1 MEDEKDRRG
10 ARRVQL
16 EAEVTLT
23 SPSQFYAGLTFDV
36 SEGGLFVATY
46 QPLAIGEEV
55 EVELTLPTTTVK
67 AKGVVRWTRAPSDDS
82 DAPPGAGLSFTE
94 LPDEG
99 RTAIEELCRE
109 RPPLYHDIDD

>member
-1 MEDEKDRRG
+1 MEQANERRG
-10 ARRVQL
+10 ARRMHL

-67 AKGVVRWTRAPSDDS
+67 AKGVVRWMRAPSDEP
-82 DAPPGAGLSFTE
+82 DAPPPGAGIAFAG
-94 LPDEG
+94 LPEDA
-99 RTAIEELCRE
+99 RAAIEELCRE
-109 RPPLYHDIDD
+109 RPPLYHDVD

>member
-1 MEDEKDRRG
+1 M
-10 ARRVQL
+10 QL